1 MERRRERRG
10 RKERKKE
17 KKERKRRRKKEKK
30 EKEKKKK
37 REKFMLG
44 LPWPPRVRWRSHLTP
59 YVTWS
64 TEFFTPSVTCF
75 FVLPLREKKN
85 EIGFIA

>member
-1 MERRRERRG
+1 MN
-10 RKERKKE
+10 KERKKIKKR
-17 KKERKRRRKKEKK
+17 KKERKKGKKKEEEKRKKRKR
-30 EKEKKKK
+30 KKKK

-85 EIGFIA
+85 DIGFIA